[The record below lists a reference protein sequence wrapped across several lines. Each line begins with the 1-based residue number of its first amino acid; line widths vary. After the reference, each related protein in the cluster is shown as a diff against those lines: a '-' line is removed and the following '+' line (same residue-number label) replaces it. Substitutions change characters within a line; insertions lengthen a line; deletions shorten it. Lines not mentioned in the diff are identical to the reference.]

1 MGGEWGYLEWGRVQG
16 LWKVRGGLGRLVAVW
31 DGSAEWVGGGR
42 GGADLSEGFG
52 PGGAKEAAQLRG
64 SWQLGR

>member
-1 MGGEWGYLEWGRVQG
+1 MWQ
-16 LWKVRGGLGRLVAVW
+16 VRGGLWRLVAVW

-42 GGADLSEGFG
+42 GGTDLSEGFG
-52 PGGAKEAAQLRG
+52 PGGAKEAALLRG